1 MTKIAEDTKNQAC
14 IHCGDDCGKHPVIWD
29 GKPFCCSGC
38 STVFQLLNENELC
51 SYYSIESTPGI
62 KIEDGKFKAKFAF
75 LDEEEIANQ
84 LYEFSE
90 DSIRK
95 VSLYTPG
102 IHCSSCIWLLEHL
115 HVLNKAVL
123 KSTVNFVKKEVAVT
137 FDSSELSLRQLAEL
151 LASIHYI
158 PEITL
163 DNLQEK
169 KNQDANKKLLYKIGV
184 AGFGFG
190 NIMLL
195 SLPEYVPGSEYL
207 ETHFKSFFGMMN
219 FLLVLPVLFYSGSDY
234 IISAYK
240 GLKHKFINIDVP
252 ISLGIITLF
261 IQSCFEIFTRTG
273 SGYMD
278 SLTGLIFF
286 LLIGKWYQSKSYQA
300 LSFERDYR
308 SYFPVAVSKIVDG
321 NEESTQINKL
331 KKGDLIL
338 IRNQELIPADAIL
351 TKGDAL
357 IDYSFVTGESRSV
370 SKKIGDHLFAGGKQV
385 GGAIEMCIEKE
396 VVQSRLTQ
404 LWNQSEEKEI
414 YFSKLNSL
422 IDQIS
427 KYFTL
432 TIIAIGALAG
442 LYWLLNDPSKA
453 PFAFTSVLIVA
464 CPCALALSSP
474 FALGNTMRM
483 LGRLGI
489 YLKGADIVE
498 ALSGVDTIVFDKTGT
513 ITQADA
519 VNVKFEGD
527 ALSVQDYNAVKSLS
541 RHSSHVL
548 STILYEHLKA
558 YSSEKVIDFKES
570 VSLGLLGIVEGR
582 QVKIGSASFV
592 FDSKVE
598 KESGSTEVYVSIDGQ
613 VKGRFVL
620 SNQYRV
626 GLKEMITSLSS
637 DYELHVLSGDN
648 DAEKINLQHIFPENS
663 NLLFNQS
670 PQNKLE
676 YIQALKSKNK
686 RILMIGDGLNDA
698 GALKVSDV
706 GISIADDIYHF
717 SPACDAILK
726 ASKFQELKRFLKISK
741 QSLLVVKLSFLLS
754 FSYNIFGLF
763 FAVQGLLSPIVAA
776 LLMPISS
783 ISVVA
788 FASLTTSYLARNKT
802 ENLITDEKNVLS
814 KLKTIRK
821 ERDNLVETV

>member
-1 MTKIAEDTKNQAC
+1 MTKIAEVTKNEAC

-38 STVFQLLNENELC
+38 STVYQLLNENELC
-51 SYYSIESTPGI
+51 SYYNIESTPGI
-62 KIEDGKFKAKFAF
+62 RVEEGKFKEKYAF
-75 LDEEEIANQ
+75 LDDEEISSK

-90 DSIRK
+90 ESIRK
-95 VSLYTPG
+95 VSLYIPG

-115 HVLNKAVL
+115 HILNKAVL
-123 KSTVNFVKKEVAVT
+123 KSTVNFVKKEVTVT
-137 FDSSELSLRQLAEL
+137 FDSDELSLRALAEL

-207 ETHFKSFFGMMN
+207 ESNFKSFFGMMN
-219 FLLVLPVLFYSGSDY
+219 FLLVLPVLFYSGNDY
-234 IISAYK
+234 IISAFK

-261 IQSCFEIFTRTG
+261 VQSSFEIFTSTG

-308 SYFPVAVSKIVDG
+308 SYFPVAVSKIIDG
-321 NEESTQINKL
+321 EEESTQINKL

-351 TKGDAL
+351 TKGEAL

-370 SKKIGDHLFAGGKQV
+370 SKSIGDHLFAGGKQV

-396 VVQSRLTQ
+396 VIQSRLTQ
-404 LWNQSEEKEI
+404 LWNQSEDKEI

-432 TIIAIGALAG
+432 IVIAIGALAG
-442 LYWLLNDPSKA
+442 FYWMLNDTTKA
-453 PFAFTSVLIVA
+453 VFAFTSVLIVA

-498 ALSGVDTIVFDKTGT
+498 ALSRVDTIVFDKTGT

-519 VNVKFEGD
+519 VSVKYDGE
-527 ALSVQDYNAVKSLS
+527 ALNEEDFNAVKSLA

-548 STILYEHLKA
+548 STILYDHLGNYEAK
-558 YSSEKVIDFKES
+558 KVDDFKEM
-570 VSLGLLGIVEGR
+570 VSLGLTGEIEGR
-582 QVKIGSASFV
+582 EVKIGSASFV
-592 FDSKVE
+592 LDSKAE
-598 KESGSTEVYVSIDGQ
+598 NLSGSTEVYVSIDGK
-613 VKGRFVL
+613 VKGRFIL
-620 SNQYRV
+620 SNQYRT
-626 GLKEMITSLSS
+626 GLNELITSLSS
-637 DYELHVLSGDN
+637 TYGLHVLSGDN
-648 DAEKINLQHIFPENS
+648 DAEKSNLAKIFPKNS

-670 PQNKLE
+670 PKDKLE
-676 YIQALKSKNK
+676 YIQSLKGSGKK
-686 RILMIGDGLNDA
+686 ILMIGDGLNDA

-717 SPACDAILK
+717 SPACDAILE
-726 ASKFQELKRFLKISK
+726 ASKFQDLKRFLNISK
-741 QSLLVVKLSFLLS
+741 KGMWVVRLSFLLS
-754 FSYNIFGLF
+754 FAYNLFGLY
-763 FAVQGLLSPIVAA
+763 FAVQGILSPIVAA

-788 FASLTTSYLARNKT
+788 FASFTTSYFARNK
-802 ENLITDEKNVLS
+802 ESDLLNK
-814 KLKTIRK
+814 R
-821 ERDNLVETV
+821 ETVLPSIGEVSKKRVQLN

>member
-1 MTKIAEDTKNQAC
+1 MTKIPEDTKNAIC

-29 GKPFCCSGC
+29 EKPFCCSGC
-38 STVFQLLNENELC
+38 SMVYQLLNENELC
-51 SYYSIESTPGI
+51 SYYNIETTPGI
-62 KIEDGKFKAKFAF
+62 KIEEGKFKEKFAF
-75 LDEEEIANQ
+75 LDEKEIASK

-90 DSIRK
+90 ENIRK
-95 VSLYTPG
+95 VSLYTPS

-115 HVLNKAVL
+115 NVLNKAVI
-123 KSTVNFVKKEVAVT
+123 KSTVNFVKKEVCVT
-137 FDSSELSLRQLAEL
+137 FDSSELSLRELAEL

-163 DNLQEK
+163 DDLQDK
-169 KNQDANKKLLYKIGV
+169 KNQDVNKKLLCKIGV
-184 AGFGFG
+184 AGFSFG

-207 ETHFKSFFGMMN
+207 ESHFKSFFGMMN
-219 FLLVLPVLFYSGSDY
+219 FILVLPVLFYSGSDY
-234 IISAYK
+234 LVSAYK

-261 IQSCFEIFTRTG
+261 IQSSFEIFTQSG

-308 SYFPVAVSKIVDG
+308 SYFPVAVSKIIQG
-321 NEESTQINKL
+321 QEESTQINKL
-331 KKGDLIL
+331 QKGDLIL

-351 TKGDAL
+351 TKGQAL

-370 SKKIGDHLFAGGKQV
+370 SKEIGDHLFAGGKQV

-404 LWNQSEEKEI
+404 LWNQSDEKEL
-414 YFSKLNSL
+414 FSSKLNSL
-422 IDQIS
+422 IDRIS

-432 TIIAIGALAG
+432 TIIVIGILAG
-442 LYWLLNDPSKA
+442 FYWMLHDTSRSV
-453 PFAFTSVLIVA
+453 FAFTSVLIVA
-464 CPCALALSSP
+464 CPCALALSAP

-483 LGRLGI
+483 MGRLGI

-498 ALSGVDTIVFDKTGT
+498 ALSSIDTIVFDKTGT

-519 VNVKFEGD
+519 VNVKFEGET
-527 ALSVQDYNAVKSLS
+527 LSTPDYNAVKSLS

-548 STILYEHLKA
+548 STILYDHLKD
-558 YSSEKVIDFKES
+558 YTSEKVAEFNEL
-570 VSLGLLGIVEGR
+570 VSLGISGWVEGR
-582 QVKIGSASFV
+582 LLKIGSAGFV
-592 FDSKVE
+592 FNGKAENIST
-598 KESGSTEVYVSIDGQ
+598 STEVYVSIDGI

-620 SNQYRV
+620 SNQYRK
-626 GLKEMITSLSS
+626 GLNEMIQSLSA
-637 DYELHVLSGDN
+637 DYDLHVLSGDN
-648 DAEKINLQHIFPENS
+648 DAEKNNLEQIFPKQS

-670 PQNKLE
+670 PQNKFE
-676 YIQALKSKNK
+676 YIHSLKREGKK
-686 RILMIGDGLNDA
+686 ILMIGDGLNDA
-698 GALKVSDV
+698 GAIKVSDV

-717 SPACDAILK
+717 SPACDAILE
-726 ASKFQELKRFLKISK
+726 ASKFQKLRDFLKISK
-741 QSLLVVKLSFLLS
+741 KSLLVVKLSFLLS
-754 FSYNIFGLF
+754 FLYNIVGLF
-763 FAVQGLLSPIVAA
+763 FAVQGILSPIVAA
-776 LLMPISS
+776 LLMPVSS

-788 FASLTTSYLARNKT
+788 FASFTTSYFAR
-802 ENLITDEKNVLS
+802 EKDGIS
-814 KLKTIRK
+814 DIK
-821 ERDNLVETV
+821 DNGIHSNPLEVTKKSVQLN

>member
-1 MTKIAEDTKNQAC
+1 MTKIAEDTKNEIC
-14 IHCGDDCGKHPVIWD
+14 IHCGDDCGKHPIIWD
-29 GKPFCCSGC
+29 AKPFCCTGC
-38 STVFQLLNENELC
+38 STVYQLLNENELC
-51 SYYSIESTPGI
+51 SYYNIESTPGI
-62 KIEDGKFKAKFAF
+62 KVEEGKFKEKFAF
-75 LDEEEIANQ
+75 LDDDEIRTQ

-90 DSIRK
+90 DSIHK
-95 VSLYTPG
+95 VTLYIPG
-102 IHCSSCIWLLEHL
+102 IHCSSCIWLLENL
-115 HVLNKAVL
+115 NVLNKAVL
-123 KSTVNFVKKEVAVT
+123 KATVNFVKKEVSVT
-137 FDSSELSLRQLAEL
+137 FNSTDLSLRQLAEL

-169 KNQDANKKLLYKIGV
+169 KNKDVNKKLLYKIGV
-184 AGFGFG
+184 AGFSFG

-207 ETHFKSFFGMMN
+207 ESHFKSFFGMMN
-219 FLLVLPVLFYSGSDY
+219 FLLVLPVLLFSGSDY
-234 IISAYK
+234 FVSAYK

-252 ISLGIITLF
+252 ISLGIVTLF
-261 IQSCFEIFTRTG
+261 VQSSVQIFTSTG

-278 SLTGLIFF
+278 SLAGLVFF

-308 SYFPVAVSKIVDG
+308 SYFPVAVSKIIDG
-321 NEESTQINKL
+321 IEESIQINKL
-331 KKGDLIL
+331 KKGDVIL

-370 SKKIGDHLFAGGKQV
+370 SKSIGDHLFAGGKQV

-427 KYFTL
+427 KYFT
-432 TIIAIGALAG
+432 IIVIAIGASAG
-442 LYWLLNDPSKA
+442 FYWLLHDTSKA
-453 PFAFTSVLIVA
+453 VFAFTSVLIVA

-498 ALSGVDTIVFDKTGT
+498 VLSKVDAIVFDKTGT

-519 VNVKFEGD
+519 VSVKYEGEG
-527 ALSVQDYNAVKSLS
+527 LTEEDYNAVKSLS

-548 STILYEHLKA
+548 SSVLYDNLKDYEA
-558 YSSEKVIDFKES
+558 KKVDDFSEQI
-570 VSLGLLGIVEGR
+570 SLGLSGNIENR
-582 QVKIGSASFV
+582 SVKIGSTSFV
-592 FDSKVE
+592 YDTE
-598 KESGSTEVYVSIDGQ
+598 KENSSGATEVHVSIDGH
-613 VKGRFVL
+613 VKGRFVM
-620 SNQYRV
+620 SNQYRP
-626 GLKEMITSLSS
+626 GLNELIESLASS
-637 DYELHVLSGDN
+637 YELHVLSGDN
-648 DAEKINLQHIFPENS
+648 DSEKSNLEQIFPKKS

-670 PQNKLE
+670 PKDKLE
-676 YIQALKSKNK
+676 YIQNLKLKGK

-698 GALKVSDV
+698 GALKVSDA

-717 SPACDAILK
+717 SPACDAILE
-726 ASKFQELKRFLKISK
+726 ASKFQQLKRFLSISK
-741 QSLLVVKLSFLLS
+741 KGMWVVKLSFLMS
-754 FSYNIFGLF
+754 FAYNLVGLF
-763 FAVQGLLSPIVAA
+763 FAVQGILSPIVAA

-788 FASLTTSYLARNKT
+788 FASFTTSYLARDIDIPINLETNK
-802 ENLITDEKNVLS
+802 LLSDIEKVS
-814 KLKTIRK
+814 KKK
-821 ERDNLVETV
+821 MQFN

>member
-1 MTKIAEDTKNQAC
+1 MTKIAEDTKNVAC

-51 SYYSIESTPGI
+51 SYYNIESTPGI
-62 KIEDGKFKAKFAF
+62 KIEEGKFKEKFAF
-75 LDEEEIANQ
+75 LDDEEISSK

-95 VSLYTPG
+95 VSLYIPG
-102 IHCSSCIWLLEHL
+102 IHCSSCIWLLENL
-115 HVLNKAVL
+115 SVLNKAVL

-137 FDSSELSLRQLAEL
+137 FDSDELSLRQLAEL

-184 AGFGFG
+184 AGFSFG

-207 ETHFKSFFGMMN
+207 ESHFKSFFGMMN
-219 FLLVLPVLFYSGSDY
+219 FLLVLPVLLYSGNDY

-261 IQSCFEIFTRTG
+261 VQSSFEIFTSTG

-308 SYFPVAVSKIVDG
+308 SYFPVAVSKIVDDK
-321 NEESTQINKL
+321 EESTQINKL
-331 KKGDLIL
+331 KKGDIIL

-351 TKGDAL
+351 TKGEAL

-370 SKKIGDHLFAGGKQV
+370 LKSIGDHLFAGGKQV

-404 LWNQSEEKEI
+404 LWNQSEDKDI

-432 TIIAIGALAG
+432 IVIAIGALAG
-442 LYWLLNDPSKA
+442 FYWLMNDTSKA
-453 PFAFTSVLIVA
+453 VFAFTSVLIVA

-498 ALSGVDTIVFDKTGT
+498 ALSGIDTIVFDKTGT

-519 VNVKFEGD
+519 VSVKYDGD
-527 ALSVQDYNAVKSLS
+527 DLSEEDFDAVKSLA

-548 STILYEHLKA
+548 STILYDHLGN
-558 YSSEKVIDFKES
+558 YSAKKVDDFKEM
-570 VSLGLLGIVEGR
+570 VSLGLTGKIEGR
-582 QVKIGSASFV
+582 DVKIGSASFV
-592 FDSKVE
+592 LDSKAE
-598 KESGSTEVYVSIDGQ
+598 NLSGSTEVYISIDGN
-613 VKGRFVL
+613 VKGRFIM
-620 SNQYRV
+620 SNQYRA
-626 GLKEMITSLSS
+626 GLDELITSLSS
-637 DYELHVLSGDN
+637 TYDLHVLSGDN
-648 DAEKINLQHIFPENS
+648 DAEKSILAEIFPKNS
-663 NLLFNQS
+663 SLLFNQS
-670 PQNKLE
+670 PKEKLE
-676 YIQALKSKNK
+676 YIQSLKESGKK
-686 RILMIGDGLNDA
+686 ILMIGDGLNDA

-717 SPACDAILK
+717 SPACDAILE
-726 ASKFQELKRFLKISK
+726 ASKFQDLKRFLSISK
-741 QSLLVVKLSFLLS
+741 KGMWVVKLSFLLS
-754 FSYNIFGLF
+754 FAYNLFGLY
-763 FAVQGLLSPIVAA
+763 FAVQGILSPIVAA

-788 FASLTTSYLARNKT
+788 FASFTTSYFARNK
-802 ENLITDEKNVLS
+802 ESNEPCKKKEVLS
-814 KLKTIRK
+814 SIGKVSKKRVQL
-821 ERDNLVETV
+821 N

>member
-1 MTKIAEDTKNQAC
+1 MTKIAEDTKNVAC

-51 SYYSIESTPGI
+51 SYYNIESTPGI
-62 KIEDGKFKAKFAF
+62 KIEEGKFKEKFAF
-75 LDEEEIANQ
+75 LDDDEISSK

-90 DSIRK
+90 DAIRK
-95 VSLYTPG
+95 VSLYIPG

-115 HVLNKAVL
+115 NVLNKAVL

-137 FDSSELSLRQLAEL
+137 FDSNGLSLRQLAEL

-169 KNQDANKKLLYKIGV
+169 KNKDANKKLLYKIGV

-207 ETHFKSFFGMMN
+207 ESHFKSFFGMMN
-219 FLLVLPVLFYSGSDY
+219 FLLVLPVLFYSGNDY

-261 IQSCFEIFTRTG
+261 VQSSFEIFTSTG

-321 NEESTQINKL
+321 KEESTQINKL
-331 KKGDLIL
+331 KKGDVIL

-370 SKKIGDHLFAGGKQV
+370 SKSIGDHLFAGGKQV

-432 TIIAIGALAG
+432 IVIVIGASAG
-442 LYWLLNDPSKA
+442 FYWLLHDTSKA
-453 PFAFTSVLIVA
+453 VFAFTSVLIVA

-498 ALSGVDTIVFDKTGT
+498 VLSGIDTIVFDKTGT

-519 VNVKFEGD
+519 VSVKYVGEVLGEHD
-527 ALSVQDYNAVKSLS
+527 LNAVKSLT

-548 STILYEHLKA
+548 STILYDHLKDYEA
-558 YSSEKVIDFKES
+558 KKVDVFSEE
-570 VSLGLLGIVEGR
+570 VSLGLSGKIDNR
-582 QVKIGSASFV
+582 FVKIGSASFV
-592 FDSKVE
+592 YDSE
-598 KESGSTEVYVSIDGQ
+598 KENISGSTEVYVSIDGQ
-613 VKGRFVL
+613 VMGRFIM
-620 SNQYRV
+620 SNQYRT
-626 GLKEMITSLSS
+626 GLNELIDSLSS
-637 DYELHVLSGDN
+637 SYELHVLSGDN
-648 DAEKINLQHIFPENS
+648 DAEKSNLEEIFPQKS

-670 PQNKLE
+670 PKNKLE
-676 YIQALKSKNK
+676 YIQMLKGEGK

-698 GALKVSDV
+698 GALKVSDA

-717 SPACDAILK
+717 SPACDAILE
-726 ASKFQELKRFLKISK
+726 ASKFQQLRRFLSISK
-741 QSLLVVKLSFLLS
+741 KGMLVVKLSFLMS
-754 FSYNIFGLF
+754 FAYNLVGLF
-763 FAVQGLLSPIVAA
+763 FAVQGILSPIVAA

-788 FASLTTSYLARNKT
+788 FASFTTSYLARDKEILKKT
-802 ENLITDEKNVLS
+802 ETDDSLS
-814 KLKTIRK
+814 EVDKVSTKKMQL
-821 ERDNLVETV
+821 N

>member
-1 MTKIAEDTKNQAC
+1 MTKIAEDTKNEAC

-38 STVFQLLNENELC
+38 STVYQLLNENELC
-51 SYYSIESTPGI
+51 SYYNIESTPGI
-62 KIEDGKFKAKFAF
+62 RVEEGKFKEKYAF
-75 LDEEEIANQ
+75 LDDEEISSK

-90 DSIRK
+90 DAIRK
-95 VSLYTPG
+95 VSLYIPG

-115 HVLNKAVL
+115 NVLNKAVL
-123 KSTVNFVKKEVAVT
+123 KSTVNFVKKEVTVT
-137 FDSSELSLRQLAEL
+137 FNSEELSLRELAEL

-184 AGFGFG
+184 AGFSFG

-207 ETHFKSFFGMMN
+207 ESHFKSFFGMMN
-219 FLLVLPVLFYSGSDY
+219 FLLVLPVLFYSGNDY
-234 IISAYK
+234 IISAFK

-261 IQSCFEIFTRTG
+261 IQSSFEIFTSTG

-308 SYFPVAVSKIVDG
+308 SYFPVAVSKIVDDK
-321 NEESTQINKL
+321 EESTQINKL
-331 KKGDLIL
+331 KKGDIIL

-351 TKGDAL
+351 TKGEAL

-370 SKKIGDHLFAGGKQV
+370 LKSIGDHLFAGGKQV

-404 LWNQSEEKEI
+404 LWNQSEDKEI

-427 KYFTL
+427 KYFT
-432 TIIAIGALAG
+432 IIVIAIGALAG
-442 LYWLLNDPSKA
+442 FYWLLNDTSKA
-453 PFAFTSVLIVA
+453 VFAFTSVLIVA

-498 ALSGVDTIVFDKTGT
+498 ALSGIDTIVFDKTGT

-519 VNVKFEGD
+519 VSVKYDGED
-527 ALSVQDYNAVKSLS
+527 LSKEDFDAVKSLA

-548 STILYEHLKA
+548 STILYDHLGN
-558 YSSEKVIDFKES
+558 YSAKKVDEFKEM
-570 VSLGLLGIVEGR
+570 VSLGLTGKIEGR
-582 QVKIGSASFV
+582 DVKIGSASFV
-592 FDSKVE
+592 LDSKAE
-598 KESGSTEVYVSIDGQ
+598 NLSGSTEVYVSIDGN
-613 VKGRFVL
+613 VKGRFIM
-620 SNQYRV
+620 SNQYRT
-626 GLKEMITSLSS
+626 GLNELISSLSS
-637 DYELHVLSGDN
+637 NYGLHVLSGDN
-648 DAEKINLQHIFPENS
+648 DAEKSILAEIFPKNS
-663 NLLFNQS
+663 SLLFNQS
-670 PQNKLE
+670 PKEKLE
-676 YIQALKSKNK
+676 YIQALKESGKK
-686 RILMIGDGLNDA
+686 ILMIGDGLNDA

-717 SPACDAILK
+717 SPACDAILE
-726 ASKFQELKRFLKISK
+726 ASKFQELKRFLSISK
-741 QSLLVVKLSFLLS
+741 KGMWVVKLSFLLS
-754 FSYNIFGLF
+754 FAYNLVGLY
-763 FAVQGLLSPIVAA
+763 FAVQGILSPIVAA
-776 LLMPISS
+776 LLMPVSS

-788 FASLTTSYLARNKT
+788 FASFTTSYFARNK
-802 ENLITDEKNVLS
+802 ESKEFKNKKEVLPSVGKLS
-814 KLKTIRK
+814 KKRVQL
-821 ERDNLVETV
+821 N

>member
-1 MTKIAEDTKNQAC
+1 MTKIAEVTKNEAC

-38 STVFQLLNENELC
+38 STVYQLLNENELC
-51 SYYSIESTPGI
+51 SYYNIESTPGI
-62 KIEDGKFKAKFAF
+62 RIDEGKFKEKYAF
-75 LDEEEIANQ
+75 LDDEEISSK

-90 DSIRK
+90 DAIRK
-95 VSLYTPG
+95 VSLYIPS

-115 HVLNKAVL
+115 NILNKAVL
-123 KSTVNFVKKEVAVT
+123 KSTVNFVKKEVTVT
-137 FDSSELSLRQLAEL
+137 FNSDELSLRALAEL

-207 ETHFKSFFGMMN
+207 ESNFKSFFGMMN
-219 FLLVLPVLFYSGSDY
+219 FLLVLPVLFYSGNDY
-234 IISAYK
+234 IISAFK

-261 IQSCFEIFTRTG
+261 VQSSFEIFTSTG

-308 SYFPVAVSKIVDG
+308 SYFPVAVSKIVDEK
-321 NEESTQINKL
+321 EESTQINKL

-351 TKGDAL
+351 TKGEAL

-370 SKKIGDHLFAGGKQV
+370 SKSIGDHLFAGGKQV

-404 LWNQSEEKEI
+404 LWNQSEDKEI

-432 TIIAIGALAG
+432 MVIAIGALAG
-442 LYWLLNDPSKA
+442 FYWLLNDTSKA
-453 PFAFTSVLIVA
+453 VFAFTSVLIVA

-498 ALSGVDTIVFDKTGT
+498 ALSGVNTIVFDKTGT

-519 VNVKFEGD
+519 V
-527 ALSVQDYNAVKSLS
+527 SVQYGGEALKDEELDAVKSLV

-548 STILYEHLKA
+548 STILYDHLKN
-558 YSSEKVIDFKES
+558 YSTTKVDDFKET
-570 VSLGLLGIVEGR
+570 VSLGLTGQVDGR
-582 QVKIGSASFV
+582 DIKIGSASFV
-592 FDSKVE
+592 LDVKVE
-598 KESGSTEVYVSIDGQ
+598 NLSGSTEVYVSIDGK
-613 VKGRFVL
+613 VKGRFVM
-620 SNQYRV
+620 SNQYRT
-626 GLKEMITSLSS
+626 GLNELINSLSS
-637 DYELHVLSGDN
+637 TYELHVLSGDN
-648 DAEKINLQHIFPENS
+648 DAEKKNLAEIFPKNS

-670 PQNKLE
+670 PKDKLE
-676 YIQALKSKNK
+676 YIQGLKGNGKK
-686 RILMIGDGLNDA
+686 ILMIGDGLNDA

-726 ASKFQELKRFLKISK
+726 ASKFQDLKRFLSVSK
-741 QSLLVVKLSFLLS
+741 KGMWVVKLSFLLS
-754 FSYNIFGLF
+754 FVYNLFGLY
-763 FAVQGLLSPIVAA
+763 FAVQGILSPIVAA

-788 FASLTTSYLARNKT
+788 FASFTTSYFARNKEPKRLNKKGT
-802 ENLITDEKNVLS
+802 VLPSIGKVS
-814 KLKTIRK
+814 KKSVQL
-821 ERDNLVETV
+821 N

>member
-1 MTKIAEDTKNQAC
+1 MTKIAEVTKNEAC

-38 STVFQLLNENELC
+38 STVYQLLNENELC
-51 SYYSIESTPGI
+51 SYYNIESTPGI
-62 KIEDGKFKAKFAF
+62 RVDDVKFKEKYAF
-75 LDEEEIANQ
+75 LDDGEISSK

-90 DSIRK
+90 ESIRK
-95 VSLYTPG
+95 VSLYIPG

-115 HVLNKAVL
+115 HILNKAVL
-123 KSTVNFVKKEVAVT
+123 KSTVNFVKKEVTVT
-137 FDSSELSLRQLAEL
+137 FNSDELSLRALAEL

-207 ETHFKSFFGMMN
+207 GSNFKSFFGMMN
-219 FLLVLPVLFYSGSDY
+219 FLLVLPVLFYSGNDY
-234 IISAYK
+234 IISAFK

-261 IQSCFEIFTRTG
+261 VQSSYEIFTRTG

-308 SYFPVAVSKIVDG
+308 SYFPVAVSKIIDG
-321 NEESTQINKL
+321 KEESTQINKL
-331 KKGDLIL
+331 RRGDLIL

-351 TKGDAL
+351 TKGEAL

-370 SKKIGDHLFAGGKQV
+370 SKPIGDHLFAGGKQV

-404 LWNQSEEKEI
+404 LWNQSEDKEI

-432 TIIAIGALAG
+432 IVIAIGALAG
-442 LYWLLNDPSKA
+442 FYWMLNDTTKA
-453 PFAFTSVLIVA
+453 VFAFTSVLIVA

-498 ALSGVDTIVFDKTGT
+498 ALSGIDTIVFDKTGT

-519 VNVKFEGD
+519 VSVKYDGET
-527 ALSVQDYNAVKSLS
+527 LNEEDYNAVKSLV

-548 STILYEHLKA
+548 STILYDHLRNYEAK
-558 YSSEKVIDFKES
+558 KVDHFKEM
-570 VSLGLLGIVEGR
+570 VSLGLTGKIEGR
-582 QVKIGSASFV
+582 EVKIGSASFV
-592 FDSKVE
+592 LDSKAE
-598 KESGSTEVYVSIDGQ
+598 NLSGSTEVYVSIDGN
-613 VKGRFVL
+613 VKGRFIL
-620 SNQYRV
+620 SNQYRT
-626 GLKEMITSLSS
+626 GLNELITSLSS
-637 DYELHVLSGDN
+637 TYELHVLSGDN
-648 DAEKINLQHIFPENS
+648 DAEKSNLAKIFPKNS
-663 NLLFNQS
+663 SLLFNQS
-670 PQNKLE
+670 PKDKLE
-676 YIQALKSKNK
+676 YIQNLKGGGKN
-686 RILMIGDGLNDA
+686 ILMIGDGLNDA

-717 SPACDAILK
+717 SPACDAILES
-726 ASKFQELKRFLKISK
+726 SKFQDLKRFLSISK
-741 QSLLVVKLSFLLS
+741 KGMWVVKLSFLLS
-754 FSYNIFGLF
+754 FAYNLFGLF
-763 FAVQGLLSPIVAA
+763 FAVQGILSPIVAA

-788 FASLTTSYLARNKT
+788 FASFTTSYFARSKEPKEQNKKK
-802 ENLITDEKNVLS
+802 EVLS
-814 KLKTIRK
+814 GIG
-821 ERDNLVETV
+821 

>member
-1 MTKIAEDTKNQAC
+1 MTKIAKDTKNEVC

-38 STVFQLLNENELC
+38 STVFQLLNDNALC
-51 SYYSIESTPGI
+51 SYYNIESTPGI
-62 KIEDGKFKAKFAF
+62 KIEEGKFKEKFAF
-75 LDEEEIANQ
+75 LDDEEISSK

-90 DSIRK
+90 DAIRK
-95 VSLYTPG
+95 VSFYIPG

-115 HVLNKAVL
+115 NVLNKAVL
-123 KSTVNFVKKEVAVT
+123 KSTVNFVKKEVTVT
-137 FDSSELSLRQLAEL
+137 FDSNDLSLRQLAEL

-184 AGFGFG
+184 AGFSFG

-207 ETHFKSFFGMMN
+207 ESNFKSFFGMMN
-219 FLLVLPVLFYSGSDY
+219 FILVLPVLFYSGNDY
-234 IISAYK
+234 LVSAYK

-252 ISLGIITLF
+252 ISLGIIALF
-261 IQSCFEIFTRTG
+261 IQSSFQIFTG
-273 SGYMD
+273 AGAGYMD
-278 SLTGLIFF
+278 SLAGLIFF

-308 SYFPVAVSKIVDG
+308 SYFPVAVSRIID
-321 NEESTQINKL
+321 NEEQSTQINKL
-331 KKGDLIL
+331 KKGDVIL

-351 TKGDAL
+351 TKGEAL

-370 SKKIGDHLFAGGKQV
+370 LKSIGDHLFAGGKQV

-432 TIIAIGALAG
+432 SIIVIGALAG
-442 LYWLLNDPSKA
+442 FYWLLNDTSKA
-453 PFAFTSVLIVA
+453 VFAFTSVLIVA

-519 VNVKFEGD
+519 VSVKYAGV
-527 ALSVQDYNAVKSLS
+527 ALSEPDLDAVKSLS

-548 STILYEHLKA
+548 STILYDHLKK
-558 YSSEKVIDFKES
+558 STSRKVHDFKEMI
-570 VSLGLLGIVEGR
+570 SLGLSGLIEGR
-582 QVKIGSASFV
+582 DVKIGSASFV
-592 FDSKVE
+592 LASKAE
-598 KESGSTEVYVSIDGQ
+598 NLSGSTVVYVSIDGQ
-613 VKGRFVL
+613 VKGRFIM
-620 SNQYRV
+620 SNQYRT
-626 GLKEMITSLSS
+626 GLNELIESLSS
-637 DYELHVLSGDN
+637 NYDLHVLSGDN
-648 DAEKINLQHIFPENS
+648 DAEKSNLAEIFPKNS
-663 NLLFNQS
+663 SLLFNQS
-670 PQNKLE
+670 PKDKLE
-676 YIQALKSKNK
+676 YIQALKSKGNK
-686 RILMIGDGLNDA
+686 ILMIGDGLNDA

-706 GISIADDIYHF
+706 GISIADDIYNF
-717 SPACDAILK
+717 SPACDAILE
-726 ASKFQELKRFLKISK
+726 ASKFQDLKRFLSISK
-741 QSLLVVKLSFLLS
+741 KGMWVVKLSFLLS
-754 FSYNIFGLF
+754 FAYNILGLY
-763 FAVQGLLSPIVAA
+763 FAVQGILSPIVAA

-788 FASLTTSYLARNKT
+788 FASFTTSYFARNMAGKQVPIK
-802 ENLITDEKNVLS
+802 EDILPSLGKVS
-814 KLKTIRK
+814 KKRVQL
-821 ERDNLVETV
+821 N

>member
-1 MTKIAEDTKNQAC
+1 MTKIAEVTKNEAC

-38 STVFQLLNENELC
+38 STVYQLLNENELC
-51 SYYSIESTPGI
+51 SYYNIESTPGI
-62 KIEDGKFKAKFAF
+62 RVDDVKFKEKYAF
-75 LDEEEIANQ
+75 LDDGEISSK

-90 DSIRK
+90 ESIRK
-95 VSLYTPG
+95 VSLYIPG

-115 HVLNKAVL
+115 HILNKAVL
-123 KSTVNFVKKEVAVT
+123 KSTVNFVKKEVTVT
-137 FDSSELSLRQLAEL
+137 FNSDELSLRALAEL

-207 ETHFKSFFGMMN
+207 GSNFKSFFGMMN
-219 FLLVLPVLFYSGSDY
+219 FLLVLPVLFYSGNDY
-234 IISAYK
+234 IISAFK

-261 IQSCFEIFTRTG
+261 VQSSYEIFTRTG

-308 SYFPVAVSKIVDG
+308 SYFPVAVSKIIDG
-321 NEESTQINKL
+321 KEESTQINKL
-331 KKGDLIL
+331 RRGDLIL

-351 TKGDAL
+351 TKGEAL

-370 SKKIGDHLFAGGKQV
+370 SKPIGDHLFAGGKQV

-404 LWNQSEEKEI
+404 LWNQSEDKEI

-432 TIIAIGALAG
+432 IVIAIGALAG
-442 LYWLLNDPSKA
+442 FYWMLNDTTKA
-453 PFAFTSVLIVA
+453 VFAFTSVLIVA

-498 ALSGVDTIVFDKTGT
+498 ALSGIDTIVFDKTGT

-519 VNVKFEGD
+519 VSVKYDGET
-527 ALSVQDYNAVKSLS
+527 LNEEDYNAVKSLV

-548 STILYEHLKA
+548 STILYDHLRNYEAK
-558 YSSEKVIDFKES
+558 KVDHFKEM
-570 VSLGLLGIVEGR
+570 VSLGLTGKIEGR
-582 QVKIGSASFV
+582 EVKIGSASFV
-592 FDSKVE
+592 LDSKAE
-598 KESGSTEVYVSIDGQ
+598 NLSGSTEVYVSIDGN
-613 VKGRFVL
+613 VKGRFIL
-620 SNQYRV
+620 SNQYRT
-626 GLKEMITSLSS
+626 GLNELITSLSS
-637 DYELHVLSGDN
+637 TYELHVLSGDN
-648 DAEKINLQHIFPENS
+648 DAEKSNLAKIFPKNS
-663 NLLFNQS
+663 SLLFNQS
-670 PQNKLE
+670 PKDKLE
-676 YIQALKSKNK
+676 YIQNLKGGGKN
-686 RILMIGDGLNDA
+686 ILMIGDGLNDA

-717 SPACDAILK
+717 SPACDAILES
-726 ASKFQELKRFLKISK
+726 SKFQDLKRFLSISK
-741 QSLLVVKLSFLLS
+741 KGMWVVKLSFLLS
-754 FSYNIFGLF
+754 FAYNLFGLF
-763 FAVQGLLSPIVAA
+763 FAVQGILSPIVAA

-788 FASLTTSYLARNKT
+788 FASFTTSYFARSKEPKEQNKKK
-802 ENLITDEKNVLS
+802 EVLS
-814 KLKTIRK
+814 GIGEVSK
-821 ERDNLVETV
+821 NNV

>member
-1 MTKIAEDTKNQAC
+1 
-14 IHCGDDCGKHPVIWD
+14 
-29 GKPFCCSGC
+29 
-38 STVFQLLNENELC
+38 
-51 SYYSIESTPGI
+51 
-62 KIEDGKFKAKFAF
+62 
-75 LDEEEIANQ
+75 
-84 LYEFSE
+84 
-90 DSIRK
+90 
-95 VSLYTPG
+95 
-102 IHCSSCIWLLEHL
+102 
-115 HVLNKAVL
+115 
-123 KSTVNFVKKEVAVT
+123 
-137 FDSSELSLRQLAEL
+137 
-151 LASIHYI
+151 
-158 PEITL
+158 
-163 DNLQEK
+163 
-169 KNQDANKKLLYKIGV
+169 
-184 AGFGFG
+184 
-190 NIMLL
+190 MLL

-207 ETHFKSFFGMMN
+207 ESNFKSFFGMMN
-219 FLLVLPVLFYSGSDY
+219 FLLVLPVLFYSGIDY
-234 IISAYK
+234 IISAFK

-261 IQSCFEIFTRTG
+261 VQSSFEIFTRTG

-308 SYFPVAVSKIVDG
+308 SYFPVAVSKIIDDK
-321 NEESTQINKL
+321 EESTQINKL

-351 TKGDAL
+351 TKGEAL

-370 SKKIGDHLFAGGKQV
+370 SKSIGDHLFAGGKQV

-404 LWNQSEEKEI
+404 LWNQSEDKEI
-414 YFSKLNSL
+414 YFSRLNSL

-432 TIIAIGALAG
+432 IVIAIGALAG
-442 LYWLLNDPSKA
+442 FYWMLNDTTKA
-453 PFAFTSVLIVA
+453 VFAFTSVLIVA

-519 VNVKFEGD
+519 V
-527 ALSVQDYNAVKSLS
+527 SVQYDGEALKDDELNAVKSLV

-548 STILYEHLKA
+548 STILCDHLKN
-558 YSSEKVIDFKES
+558 YSATKVDGFNEM
-570 VSLGLLGIVEGR
+570 VSLGLTGQVDGR
-582 QVKIGSASFV
+582 EVKIGSANFV
-592 FDSKVE
+592 LDSKTE
-598 KESGSTEVYVSIDGQ
+598 NLSGSTEVYVSIDGK
-613 VKGRFVL
+613 VKGRFVM
-620 SNQYRV
+620 SNQYRT
-626 GLKEMITSLSS
+626 GLNELIDSLSS
-637 DYELHVLSGDN
+637 TYELHVLSGDN
-648 DAEKINLQHIFPENS
+648 DAEKTNLAEIFPKSS

-670 PQNKLE
+670 PEDKLE
-676 YIQALKSKNK
+676 YIQGLKGDGKK
-686 RILMIGDGLNDA
+686 ILMIGDGLNDA

-717 SPACDAILK
+717 SPACDAILE
-726 ASKFQELKRFLKISK
+726 ASKFQDLKRFLSVSK
-741 QSLLVVKLSFLLS
+741 KGMWVVKLSFLLS
-754 FSYNIFGLF
+754 FAYNLFGLY
-763 FAVQGLLSPIVAA
+763 FAVQGILSPIVAA

-788 FASLTTSYLARNKT
+788 FASFTTSYFARDKEPKQVNKKET
-802 ENLITDEKNVLS
+802 VLS
-814 KLKTIRK
+814 SIGKLSKKRVQL
-821 ERDNLVETV
+821 N

>member
-1 MTKIAEDTKNQAC
+1 MTKIAEVTKNEAC

-51 SYYSIESTPGI
+51 SYYNIESTPGI
-62 KIEDGKFKAKFAF
+62 KIEEGKFKEKFVF
-75 LDEEEIANQ
+75 LDDEEISSK

-90 DSIRK
+90 EAIRK
-95 VSLYTPG
+95 VSLYIPG

-115 HVLNKAVL
+115 NVLNKAVL
-123 KSTVNFVKKEVAVT
+123 KSTVNFVKKEVTVT
-137 FDSSELSLRQLAEL
+137 FNSDELSLRALAEL

-169 KNQDANKKLLYKIGV
+169 KNQDTNKKLLYKIGV
-184 AGFGFG
+184 AGFSFG

-207 ETHFKSFFGMMN
+207 ESNFKSFFGMMN
-219 FLLVLPVLFYSGSDY
+219 FILVLPVLFYSGNDY
-234 IISAYK
+234 IISAFK

-261 IQSCFEIFTRTG
+261 VQSSFQIFTSTG

-278 SLTGLIFF
+278 SLAGLIFF

-308 SYFPVAVSKIVDG
+308 SYFPVAVSKIIDG
-321 NEESTQINKL
+321 EEQSTQINKL
-331 KKGDLIL
+331 KKGDVIL

-351 TKGDAL
+351 TKGEAL

-370 SKKIGDHLFAGGKQV
+370 LKSIGDHLFAGGKQV

-414 YFSKLNSL
+414 YFSNLNSL
-422 IDQIS
+422 VDQIS

-432 TIIAIGALAG
+432 SIILIGALAG
-442 LYWLLNDPSKA
+442 FYWLLHDTSKA
-453 PFAFTSVLIVA
+453 VFAFTSVLIVA

-519 VNVKFEGD
+519 VSVQYDGE
-527 ALSVQDYNAVKSLS
+527 ALSEQDLDAVKSLS

-548 STILYEHLKA
+548 STILYDHLKK
-558 YSSEKVIDFKES
+558 STSRKVHDFKEM
-570 VSLGLLGIVEGR
+570 VSLGLSGHIEGR
-582 QVKIGSASFV
+582 DVKIGSASFV
-592 FDSKVE
+592 LASKAE
-598 KESGSTEVYVSIDGQ
+598 NLSGSTEVYISIDGQ
-613 VKGRFVL
+613 VKGRFIM
-620 SNQYRV
+620 SNQYRT
-626 GLKEMITSLSS
+626 GLNELIESLSS
-637 DYELHVLSGDN
+637 NYDLHVLSGDN
-648 DAEKINLQHIFPENS
+648 DAEKSNLAEIFPKNS
-663 NLLFNQS
+663 SLLFNQS
-670 PQNKLE
+670 PKDKLE
-676 YIQALKSKNK
+676 YIQTLKSRGNK
-686 RILMIGDGLNDA
+686 ILMIGDGLNDA

-706 GISIADDIYHF
+706 GISIADDIYTF
-717 SPACDAILK
+717 SPACDAILE
-726 ASKFQELKRFLKISK
+726 ASKFQELKRFLSVSK
-741 QSLLVVKLSFLLS
+741 KGMWVVKLSFLLS
-754 FSYNIFGLF
+754 FAYNIFGLY
-763 FAVQGLLSPIVAA
+763 FAVQGILSPIVAA

-788 FASLTTSYLARNKT
+788 FASFTTSYFARNK
-802 ENLITDEKNVLS
+802 EPKELNKKKVVLPSIGEIS
-814 KLKTIRK
+814 KKRVQL
-821 ERDNLVETV
+821 N